1 MNEINKDNDNK
12 PINHRIRP
20 DEMSLM
26 DAVVEGWEYLK
37 QHPQYKEIIESARD
51 FEE

>member
-20 DEMSLM
+20 DDESIM
-26 DAVVEGWEYLK
+26 DAIIEGWEYLK
-37 QHPQYKEIIESARD
+37 EQPQYEEIVKTIREYKG
-51 FEE
+51 